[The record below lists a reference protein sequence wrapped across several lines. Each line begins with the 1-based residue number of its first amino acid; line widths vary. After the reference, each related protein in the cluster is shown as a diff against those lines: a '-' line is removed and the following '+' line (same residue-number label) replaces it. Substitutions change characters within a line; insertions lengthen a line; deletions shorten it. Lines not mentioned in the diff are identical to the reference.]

1 MKPFVYRQI
10 IAMALMGSVT
20 TFSPS
25 VRAEFFAPADSP
37 ESEYLS
43 TRLEIDLADLDMSD
57 WDLKSA
63 NQLFFDQVSNALYGG
78 QGVPQAD
85 DKAEAR
91 VVVKL
96 SWVDAGAAHYA
107 VKVTVMR
114 DDAPPATTEF
124 ECEGCGDSEVGQAI
138 EAHLEEIVP
147 YLERKTDSATPAIE
161 EGGLPQPEEIEIE
174 PEIEP
179 EPAKPTQRP
188 LGPLGKTGIG
198 VGVSGLLVAGGGALI
213 FMRGRQLDNP
223 QGAFPQAE
231 EVNYRPP
238 GVVVMLAGGAMFATG
253 AVLFVL
259 DRTRGRKRGQKNDLG
274 FLPTGRGM
282 ALVLNF

>member
-147 YLERKTDSATPAIE
+147 YLERKTDSETYAEA
-161 EGGLPQPEEIEIE
+161 
-174 PEIEP
+174 
-179 EPAKPTQRP
+179 
-188 LGPLGKTGIG
+188 LGP
-198 VGVSGLLVAGGGALI
+198 VGQDWD
-213 FMRGRQLDNP
+213 RGRSLGIVGSGGRCSHLHARAATRQSAGSVPASGRSELSTAWRRRDVGRGCDVRN
-223 QGAFPQAE
+223 GS
-231 EVNYRPP
+231 
-238 GVVVMLAGGAMFATG
+238 GVVRA
-253 AVLFVL
+253 
-259 DRTRGRKRGQKNDLG
+259 
-274 FLPTGRGM
+274 
-282 ALVLNF
+282 